1 MTAPR
6 HASHVDLLR
15 HAAVCALDLGNTPA
29 NADTK
34 LLLIEFELKP
44 NHAELPYQDKYFPVG
59 GFDLTMDEARS
70 MLGGMPNGIQ
80 LLEQSKENHEYMK
93 KKGGLGI
100 ATLLLMAHK
109 MVDLTRVVL
118 PSQETARTMQRVD
131 DWGQNWASNHMLS
144 RTTRRC
150 VDLAL
155 NCQVNVL
162 TQRLEFSINTK

>member
-1 MTAPR
+1 MAGRPELAQSIGIFKKW

-29 NADTK
+29 NTDTK

-93 KKGGLGI
+93 MKGGLGI

-131 DWGQNWASNHMLS
+131 DWGQNW
-144 RTTRRC
+144 
-150 VDLAL
+150 
-155 NCQVNVL
+155 VNVL